1 MRADVAAGQSF
12 TDEVVAASSGT
23 FDRWLLG
30 RIQRPLA
37 TAPIRFRLWDG
48 YELSPPADP
57 PIATIEI
64 KNRRAL
70 VGWARIPS

>member
-30 RIQRPLA
+30 RIRRPLA

-48 YELSPPADP
+48 YELSPPTDP
-57 PIATIEI
+57 PSRDDRNQEPP
-64 KNRRAL
+64 RADRL
-70 VGWARIPS
+70 GA